1 VVSSGVLDPQTIYRE
16 MAEAL
21 RRAEERATQ
30 AERQLADVRAR
41 FDKLVDVLVAAGPLV
56 EGHRTLL
63 AKVGEIAVKNVKPR
77 VKLRMF
83 VDKYKLRGADIDCA
97 ARLHLCRARC
107 CMFTFE
113 LTEQDLEEGRIAWEV
128 TQPYK
133 IRHEADDYCT
143 HLDRQKGG
151 CTVHAHRP
159 APCRSFDCRHDPRI
173 WEDFE
178 KGIPAPMPETSI
190 SFPAPGA

>member
-1 VVSSGVLDPQTIYRE
+1 MVDLATIYRE

-21 RRAEERATQ
+21 RRADQRAAE
-30 AERQLADVRAR
+30 AERDLADIRAR
-41 FDKLVDVLVAAGPLV
+41 FAKLVEVLVRSGALA
-56 EGHRTLL
+56 EGHPALFD
-63 AKVGEIAVKNVKPR
+63 KVGELAVREVKPR

-83 VDKYKLRGADIDCA
+83 VDKYAMKGVEIDCA

-107 CMFTFE
+107 CMFSFE

-143 HLDRQKGG
+143 HLDRRTGG
-151 CTVHAHRP
+151 CTVHAWRP
-159 APCRSFDCRHDPRI
+159 APCRGFDCRNDPRI
-173 WEDFE
+173 WIDFE
-178 KGIPAPMPETSI
+178 QGIPAPMPPSTI
-190 SFPAPGA
+190 AFPRAGT

>member
-1 VVSSGVLDPQTIYRE
+1 MVDADTLYRE

-21 RRAEERATQ
+21 RRAEERASES
-30 AERQLADVRAR
+30 ERELADLRAR
-41 FDKLVDVLVAAGPLV
+41 FDKLVEVLVRSGALA
-56 EGHRTLL
+56 EGHPALL
-63 AKVGEIAVKNVKPR
+63 AKVGDLAVREVKPR

-83 VDKYKLRGADIDCA
+83 VDKYAMKGVDIDCA

-143 HLDRQKGG
+143 HLDRRTGG
-151 CTVHAHRP
+151 CTVHAYRP
-159 APCRSFDCRHDPRI
+159 GPCRGFDCRNDPRI
-173 WEDFE
+173 WTDFE
-178 KGIPAPMPETSI
+178 NGVPAPMPPSAI
-190 SFPAPGA
+190 AFRGP